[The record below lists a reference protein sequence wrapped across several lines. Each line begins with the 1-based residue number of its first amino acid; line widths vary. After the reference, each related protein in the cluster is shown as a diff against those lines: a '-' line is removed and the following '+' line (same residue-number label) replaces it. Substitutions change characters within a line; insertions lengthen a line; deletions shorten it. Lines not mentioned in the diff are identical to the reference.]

1 MIEQL
6 IGEQWLLEVEV
17 PKSQRIHPKQSH
29 FLVILNDYERRELIQ
44 KGVAP
49 IDKVIVPPSWRKPE
63 NLSVPV
69 ALSGAQE
76 ASAAGV

>member
-1 MIEQL
+1 LM
-6 IGEQWLLEVEV
+6 
-17 PKSQRIHPKQSH
+17 
-29 FLVILNDYERRELIQ
+29 Q

-63 NLSVPV
+63 NSSVPA

-76 ASAAGV
+76 ASAGGV